1 MCIIIWRYYLEDM
14 EMNDGNQDFKESY
27 QELTNSMDETS
38 KYASWLILGV
48 FLGRFY
54 QKYLNLKK
62 KYKRNGRR

>member
-62 KYKRNGRR
+62 KYKRNRRR

>member
-48 FLGRFY
+48 FIGRFY

>member
-48 FLGRFY
+48 FIGRFY

-62 KYKRNGRR
+62 KYKRNRRR

>member
-1 MCIIIWRYYLEDM
+1 M

-48 FLGRFY
+48 FIGRFY

>member
-1 MCIIIWRYYLEDM
+1 MCITIWRYYLEDM

-48 FLGRFY
+48 FIGRFY

>member
-62 KYKRNGRR
+62 KYKRNG